1 MTPRCGTPPGR
12 ITLVKYMGK
21 PPNLI
26 MELGERPNIDHEK
39 EMAEHGAPP
48 KAAKAMYIAIIVTLV
63 VLFALVAI
71 GLHIPT
77 GG

>member
-1 MTPRCGTPPGR
+1 
-12 ITLVKYMGK
+12 MGK

-26 MELGERPNIDHEK
+26 EELGPSPNIDHEQD
-39 EMAEHGAPP
+39 MAENGAPP
-48 KAAKAMYIAIIVTLV
+48 TAAKTIYIVIAIALV
-63 VLFALVAI
+63 VLFLLVGI

>member
-1 MTPRCGTPPGR
+1 
-12 ITLVKYMGK
+12 MGK

-26 MELGERPNIDHEK
+26 MELGPSPNIDHEK
-39 EMAEHGAPP
+39 DMAENGAPP
-48 KAAKAMYIAIIVTLV
+48 KAAKAIYIAIVVGLV
-63 VLFALVAI
+63 LLFVLVGI

>member
-1 MTPRCGTPPGR
+1 
-12 ITLVKYMGK
+12 MGK

-26 MELGERPNIDHEK
+26 ENLGPSPNIDHEK
-39 EMAEHGAPP
+39 DMAENGASPT
-48 KAAKAMYIAIIVTLV
+48 AAKSIYITIVIALV
-63 VLFALVAI
+63 ALFALVGI